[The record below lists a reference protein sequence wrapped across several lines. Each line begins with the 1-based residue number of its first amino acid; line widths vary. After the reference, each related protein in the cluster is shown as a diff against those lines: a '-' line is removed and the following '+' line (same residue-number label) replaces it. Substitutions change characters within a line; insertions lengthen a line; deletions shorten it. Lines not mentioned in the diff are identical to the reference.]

1 MKKIPA
7 CLLCGLL
14 LAASAVSE
22 GFAAGTPEPGIFMSS
37 SDYRVMDWKPKLD
50 VMREM
55 VAKFHQNKCA
65 VALKPEDL
73 MRIVDADL
81 NANWKEESGDVSMG
95 VWVCNLL
102 QLDAAKCIQTE

>member
-1 MKKIPA
+1 MKRTLT

-14 LAASAVSE
+14 LAAVSAP
-22 GFAAGTPEPGIFMSS
+22 AAVAAEAPAPGIFMSS
-37 SDYRVMDWKPKLD
+37 SDYRDMDWKLKLD
-50 VMREM
+50 VMRDLM
-55 VAKFHQNKCA
+55 AKFHQNKCA

-81 NANWKEESGDVSMG
+81 QANWKEESGDVSMG

-102 QLDAAKCIQTE
+102 QLDAAKCIQNE

>member
-1 MKKIPA
+1 MKRTLT

-14 LAASAVSE
+14 LAAATGPV
-22 GFAAGTPEPGIFMSS
+22 GLAAETPAPGILMSS
-37 SDYRVMDWKPKLD
+37 SDYRDMDWKLKLD
-50 VMREM
+50 VMRDL
-55 VAKFHQNKCA
+55 VAKFHHNKCA

-81 NANWKEESGDVSMG
+81 SANWKEESGDVSMG

-102 QLDAAKCIQTE
+102 QLDAAKCIQNE